1 MREKN
6 YRTLKGRSI
15 SRCQVLE
22 EKKNSVNVDKE
33 KQLRSPDQMLSNKLR
48 IIKQWAWSKRTG
60 LIRNIYDKDNHRLSE
75 GEMSIEVHS
84 DNDVL
89 PQTDS
94 FMKRSGLLKSPRSSV
109 CLPESS
115 QRMRN
120 MLLDF
125 HILIK
130 YDI

>member
-1 MREKN
+1 
-6 YRTLKGRSI
+6 
-15 SRCQVLE
+15 
-22 EKKNSVNVDKE
+22 
-33 KQLRSPDQMLSNKLR
+33 MLSNRLGT
-48 IIKQWAWSKRTG
+48 IKQWACSKRAG
-60 LIRNIYDKDNHRLSE
+60 LIRNINDKDNHRLS
-75 GEMSIEVHS
+75 GGDMSTEVQN

-94 FMKRSGLLKSPRSSV
+94 FTKISGLLKSPRSSV

-115 QRMRN
+115 QRMGN

-130 YDI
+130 YDLERSH